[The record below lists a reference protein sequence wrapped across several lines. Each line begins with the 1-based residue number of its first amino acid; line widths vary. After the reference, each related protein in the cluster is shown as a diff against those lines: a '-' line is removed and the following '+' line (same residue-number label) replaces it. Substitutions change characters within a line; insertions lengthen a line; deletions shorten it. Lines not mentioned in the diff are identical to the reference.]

1 MDGNHQSTESSRFA
15 PRLRRSGWLVSGLAI
30 VGVCLAYRWYAPA
43 DSASAQAPRQKSATQ
58 QKSAVKQATAIDRTR
73 PAQANPAQPVAPQGS
88 AAMAPKKNPLA
99 ATVNNEPISRD
110 ELGDEC
116 LLHYGGEVLE
126 SIVNRTLIMV
136 SCQRRGITI
145 TDADVQ
151 AEIDRMAKK
160 FQVGKDQWVK
170 LLEKERGI
178 TPERYAHDI
187 VWPTLALRELAKNQ
201 LQITRRELDEA
212 YESEFGPG
220 VKVRLIAI
228 ENPEKARAIHAQA
241 VAKPDDFGALAKN
254 HSQDANSASAYG
266 LIQPIRRHLGDPKL
280 EEVAFQME
288 KGAISPIVQVG
299 NLHVF
304 MKCEEHLPPPK
315 GIDRAKVEPHLYDA
329 LRERKLRTAANDVF
343 KQLQGEA
350 QIENIYNDPV
360 KRKQMPGVA
369 AIINGHQITIRAL
382 ADECLERYGDDVL
395 EGAINRKIIDQAMRK
410 RNAKLSDA
418 DIEAEIERAAVAMG
432 KVDANGKA
440 DVAAWIESVTA
451 TEGITKDV
459 YVRDEVW
466 PSAALKK
473 LVAGNV
479 QVTPEDLQRGYEAN
493 YGPKVR
499 CRAIV
504 VNNQRRAQEIWDKA
518 REAMPRDA
526 TPQAKEH
533 ALKVFGDLAA
543 EYSIEVGSRSLRGE
557 VPPVQKHGGQ
567 PVLEKEAFSLSAE
580 NPLSGILQ
588 VGSTYVIL
596 YYEGR
601 TEPID
606 TNFNEVKKLLQA
618 DIHEKKMRVAMSKAF
633 DNLKDNSHVDNYLTG
648 EIRAAKKAA
657 PDSPDAP
664 PESGMPLPKVYKR

>member
-1 MDGNHQSTESSRFA
+1 MDGNHQSIESSRFA
-15 PRLRRSGWLVSGLAI
+15 TRLRRSGWLVSGLAI
-30 VGVCLAYRWYAPA
+30 VGVCLAYRWYSPA
-43 DSASAQAPRQKSATQ
+43 DSASAQAPRQRSAAQ
-58 QKSAVKQATAIDRTR
+58 QKNAVRQATAIDRTR
-73 PAQANPAQPVAPQGS
+73 PAQPNQSQPVAPQGS
-88 AAMAPKKNPLA
+88 AAAAPKKNPLA

-145 TDADVQ
+145 SDADVQ

-187 VWPTLALRELAKNQ
+187 VWPTLALRELAKDQ
-201 LQITRRELDEA
+201 LQITRRELDQA

-228 ENPEKARAIHAQA
+228 ENPEKARAVHADA
-241 VAKPDDFGALAKN
+241 VAKPEDFGALAKK

-280 EEVAFQME
+280 EEVAFEMK
-288 KGAISPIVQVG
+288 KGEISPIVQVG

-304 MKCEEHLPPPK
+304 MKCEDHLPPPK

-343 KQLQGEA
+343 KQLQSEA

-360 KRKQMPGVA
+360 KSKQMPGVA
-369 AIINGHQITIRAL
+369 AIINGHQISVREL

-459 YVRDEVW
+459 YIRDEVW

-473 LVAGNV
+473 LVVGNV

-518 REAMPRDA
+518 RQA
-526 TPQAKEH
+526 TTQGPEQAVKT
-533 ALKVFGDLAA
+533 FGDLAA

-601 TEPID
+601 TKPID

-618 DIHEKKMRVAMSKAF
+618 DIQEKKMRVAMSKAF
-633 DNLKDNSHVDNYLTG
+633 DNLRDNSHVDNYLTG
-648 EIRAAKKAA
+648 EIKAVKKAA
-657 PDSPDAP
+657 VGSPDAP
-664 PESGMPLPKVYKR
+664 LETGMPVPKVYKR